1 MLFGSF
7 RNHMA
12 KMKLSAIAAAAL
24 AAALSAGCAAQQATD
39 GSNVAQSA
47 TGNNAGN
54 AANAAG
60 NSQES
65 DDVQKHA
72 GIARE
77 CRGDIAD
84 IMRNADG
91 TIGVLSADKTI
102 RKIASDGTSA
112 VLGTLSGDISEYSLM
127 PFSNII
133 IRRSGGKIMVEDI
146 ATGLELFKLQGDA
159 SIPKVWYAQDFE
171 ELAIQTTQG
180 RYNIWKT
187 KERFSGVSTGETVQ
201 DFLNRQSPDHSLAYP
216 GTLRAMALGKN
227 GNVAVALDDPTAGK
241 VGLIYRL
248 DTINAPGTL
257 AVQARTNTP
266 VSVVAISPSSNYI
279 AAADENGDF
288 YFMNTVEKKG
298 FIAFAKLYKNVRD
311 VVFWGDNPVVLQDNR
326 TAVIDAKTGAAVSE
340 IDERFDRCIVADDNL
355 LCIGDGWLSV
365 ISAAN
370 GKTLKRYAFSG
381 DKYAVVDVAENSV
394 SGSLANDNCM

>member
-1 MLFGSF
+1 MLFESL
-7 RNHMA
+7 RNRMS
-12 KMKLSAIAAAAL
+12 KMKLSAIAAAAALL
-24 AAALSAGCAAQQATD
+24 AFSGGCASQQAAG
-39 GSNVAQSA
+39 GSNAAQSA
-47 TGNNAGN
+47 TADNAGIS
-54 AANAAG
+54 ANDAG
-60 NSQES
+60 NG
-65 DDVQKHA
+65 QKSADAQKNA
-72 GIARE
+72 GIKRE

-84 IMRNADG
+84 IIRNADG
-91 TIGVLSADKTI
+91 TIGVLSADKTLRTI
-102 RKIASDGTSA
+102 SSDGTVT
-112 VLGTLSGDISEYSLM
+112 VLNTLSGDPSEYSLM

-133 IRRSGGKIMVEDI
+133 IRRAAGKIMVEDI
-146 ATGLELFKLQGDA
+146 ATELELFKLQGDA

-171 ELAIQTTQG
+171 ELAIQTVQG

-201 DFLNRQSPDHSLAYP
+201 EFLNRQSPDHSLAYP

-227 GNVAVALDDPTAGK
+227 GNVAVALDDPTTGK

-248 DTINAPGTL
+248 DTINALGTL

-326 TAVIDAKTGAAVSE
+326 TAVVDAKTGAAVSE

-355 LCIGDGWLSV
+355 LCISDGWLSV
-365 ISAAN
+365 ISPAN
-370 GKTLKRYAFSG
+370 GKTLKRYAFGG

-394 SGSLANDNCM
+394 TGTLANDSCM